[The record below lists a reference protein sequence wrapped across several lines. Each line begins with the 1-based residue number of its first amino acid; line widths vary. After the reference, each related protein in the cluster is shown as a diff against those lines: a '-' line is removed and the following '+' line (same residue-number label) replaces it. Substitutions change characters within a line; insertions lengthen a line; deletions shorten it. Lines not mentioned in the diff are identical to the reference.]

1 MYNLIVK
8 DMLIQKKQMIF
19 SLAYM
24 AFVLVAFQGM
34 GSSMFSAGLMAFTY
48 MLAMTSCAYEDKNKS
63 DVMLNSLP
71 VKRSRIVAA
80 KYLSVIV
87 YLAMGT
93 IIYMVSTSIIIM
105 AQIPLKVY
113 PLSLEIFIGV
123 LISVG
128 LMTGIWFPIFFK
140 YGYMKLRVVNFVVF
154 FLFFFGISFISDYLR
169 KNQDAAWLQSMVNFF
184 SSRSDAAIA
193 AIFIASI
200 SIFLL
205 ISFMLSVWFYKNREF

>member
-1 MYNLIVK
+1 MYNLIIK
-8 DMLIQKKQMIF
+8 DILLQKKQMIF
-19 SLAYM
+19 SLIYM
-24 AFVLVAFQGM
+24 VFILVAFQGM
-34 GSSMFSAGLMAFTY
+34 GPSMFSAGLVAFTY

-80 KYLSVIV
+80 KYLSVLV
-87 YLAMGT
+87 YLAIGT
-93 IIYMVSTSIIIM
+93 IVYMVSTSIIVM

-113 PLSLEIFIGV
+113 PLSLEIFVGG

-140 YGYMKLRVVNFVVF
+140 YGYMKLRVVNFVLF

-169 KNQDAAWLQSMVNFF
+169 KNQDAPWLQSIVNFF
-184 SSRSDAAIA
+184 SSRSDAAA
-193 AIFIASI
+193 AALFIAVI
-200 SIFLL
+200 LIFML
-205 ISFMLSVWFYKNREF
+205 ISFFLSVRFYKNREF